1 MSYSF
6 KFFVV
11 VCNGRTFNSVVYLVY
26 TAVACVGES
35 HKSAK
40 FKGGEVEG
48 APNPLL
54 PVAVAGALP
63 PEEEEVEDL

>member
-1 MSYSF
+1 M
-6 KFFVV
+6 
-11 VCNGRTFNSVVYLVY
+11 VYLVY

-63 PEEEEVEDL
+63 PDEEEVEDL